1 MIDVLRAVLV
11 YTLSTLIGDQ
21 GILQIIFWSLD
32 SYSDRNCI
40 TEKPLILAQM
50 YMFHLSFSDK
60 HYNYLNCQ
68 IITNYSSRN
77 ETENRH
83 FLNMYNVL

>member
-21 GILQIIFWSLD
+21 GIYQIDFWSINT
-32 SYSDRNCI
+32 YRDRNCI
-40 TEKPLILAQM
+40 TEKPLILANM

-60 HYNYLNCQ
+60 HKNNLNCQ
-68 IITNYSSRN
+68 IITNYSSRS

-83 FLNMYNVL
+83 FLNIHNDL

>member
-1 MIDVLRAVLV
+1 MIDVLRTVLV

-21 GILQIIFWSLD
+21 GIHQINSWSLD
-32 SYSDRNCI
+32 TYRDRYCI
-40 TEKPLILAQM
+40 TEKPLILANM

-60 HYNYLNCQ
+60 HKNNLNCQ
-68 IITNYSSRN
+68 IITNYSSRS

-83 FLNMYNVL
+83 FYNMFNDL